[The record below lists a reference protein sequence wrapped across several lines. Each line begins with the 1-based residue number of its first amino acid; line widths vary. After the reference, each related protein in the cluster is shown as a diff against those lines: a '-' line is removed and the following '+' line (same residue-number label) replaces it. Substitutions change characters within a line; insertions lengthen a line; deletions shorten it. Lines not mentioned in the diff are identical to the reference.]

1 MHVYNL
7 VLNGAAEFVANG
19 TQCLELI
26 AIKVSPFGNTETAKG
41 LNIAPVL
48 DKIQD
53 YSRNGCDI

>member
-1 MHVYNL
+1 

-26 AIKVSPFGNTETAKG
+26 SIKFSQVGNTETAKG

-48 DKIQD
+48 EKIQE